1 MHRFQ
6 KLVALLLV
14 GTAPIAVHAQTK
26 TQPQKGAQDN
36 PGAGGAS
43 GADISTADDIVV
55 TAERQRGAVIGD
67 IQPEQTLSPGDI
79 RAYGASSVSELL
91 DALSPQTS
99 SGRGR
104 SAGRPVLLLNGQRV
118 SDFREMRDIPTEA
131 IERVDILP
139 EEVALKYGY
148 RADQRVVNIVLRERF
163 RAWTVDLDDD
173 IPTQGGTNAFEAES
187 NLLRIRNGGRLN
199 VNLEYE
205 NKSRL
210 LESERGII
218 AATPALPYDIFGN
231 VTAPGNS
238 GGAIDPALPIA
249 VAGAP
254 VTSGVPTISDFPRS
268 ANVTDTTPYRT
279 LQGASQSFE
288 ANTIYS
294 RRIGD
299 VSATANLNLALAN
312 TQSYNGLPQVALAL
326 PATNPFS
333 PFSDTVALYRYAGTD
348 PLTQDVHSVTG
359 HGGFTLNG
367 ALSDWQWSVTGNF
380 DRAETNTYT
389 QTGVDTGAIQAALL
403 AGDPALN
410 PFGPDFLNGDLYRPT
425 DRAKSVSTSESVDTL
440 FTGVPLDLPAGEVNT
455 SIKLGF
461 QNSDF
466 DSRSTRSGLVQT
478 SDIGRT
484 QADGQVN
491 IDLPIADADRGVLPW
506 LGHFSLN
513 ANAQVQQLSDFGTL
527 TSTGYGLN
535 WEPVD
540 KVRLL
545 VSFTDE
551 DGAPSATQLGGAVIV
566 TPNARIFDYVTGRTV
581 DITSI
586 SGGNPALRS
595 DNRHVMNVTLNVQ
608 PLSDPDL
615 RLSAEYVKERIDDPI
630 ASFPAATAAIEQAF
644 PGRFVRD
651 SAGNLIQVD
660 TRPINF
666 QRSDRQQLRWGFDFN
681 KRLGSAGPERGPPP
695 GAPERPRRENDAP
708 PGGEKPDS
716 PDQQKKDGDGKA
728 QPQSGEQRQANQSNR
743 RSGGRGPFG
752 RGRGGGRLM
761 FSAYHTI
768 YLQNRV
774 LIGDGL
780 PVLDLLNGSATGNSG
795 GQPRHEVEVRAGVFK
810 NGYGAR
816 LSGDWK
822 SATRVDGGT
831 SGDQSLRFSS
841 LATFDLRLFADLGQR
856 DTWVANHPWL
866 RGVRVSVAVDNIFN
880 TRQKVTGPD
889 GTVPISYQPGYV
901 DPLGRTVSL
910 SVRKLFF

>member
-1 MHRFQ
+1 
-6 KLVALLLV
+6 
-14 GTAPIAVHAQTK
+14 
-26 TQPQKGAQDN
+26 
-36 PGAGGAS
+36 
-43 GADISTADDIVV
+43 
-55 TAERQRGAVIGD
+55 
-67 IQPEQTLSPGDI
+67 
-79 RAYGASSVSELL
+79 
-91 DALSPQTS
+91 
-99 SGRGR
+99 
-104 SAGRPVLLLNGQRV
+104 
-118 SDFREMRDIPTEA
+118 
-131 IERVDILP
+131 
-139 EEVALKYGY
+139 
-148 RADQRVVNIVLRERF
+148 
-163 RAWTVDLDDD
+163 
-173 IPTQGGTNAFEAES
+173 
-187 NLLRIRNGGRLN
+187 
-199 VNLEYE
+199 
-205 NKSRL
+205 
-210 LESERGII
+210 
-218 AATPALPYDIFGN
+218 
-231 VTAPGNS
+231 
-238 GGAIDPALPIA
+238 
-249 VAGAP
+249 
-254 VTSGVPTISDFPRS
+254 
-268 ANVTDTTPYRT
+268 
-279 LQGASQSFE
+279 
-288 ANTIYS
+288 
-294 RRIGD
+294 
-299 VSATANLNLALAN
+299 
-312 TQSYNGLPQVALAL
+312 
-326 PATNPFS
+326 TNPFS